1 MKSSMFVF
9 IALLLAYQ
17 VVQAQGAMPELK
29 FINPPTLYKPP
40 TYSHVVET
48 KGGRMIFIAGQVSND
63 TTGKVIGKGDF
74 KVQTR
79 QVFQNLKAALAAVGA
94 DFSHVV
100 KMNSYFTNMAEQ
112 LPVFRQIRNEYL
124 NMNAPPASTAV
135 EVRRLASEDY
145 LLEVEVI
152 AVVP

>member
-1 MKSSMFVF
+1 MKLSVLIF
-9 IALLLAYQ
+9 IVLLFACQ
-17 VVQAQGAMPELK
+17 AVQAQEAKPEVK

-63 TTGKVIGKGDF
+63 TAGKVVGKGNF
-74 KVQTR
+74 RAQTR

-112 LPVFRQIRNEYL
+112 LPAFREIRNEYL

-152 AVVP
+152 AVAP